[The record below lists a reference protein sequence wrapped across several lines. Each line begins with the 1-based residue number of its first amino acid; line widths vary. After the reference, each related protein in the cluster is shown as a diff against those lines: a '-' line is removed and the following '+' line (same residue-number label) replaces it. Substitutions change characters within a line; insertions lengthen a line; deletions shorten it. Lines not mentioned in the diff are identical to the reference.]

1 MHHAAA
7 RGDVR
12 TMTFLLDEGAKLEA
26 NDKNSE
32 TPLVGV
38 ILSRCSARC
47 SHRARCLLQLHAVRK
62 GQTNAATWLVAE
74 RRANVDAKDR
84 QGKTAVMFA
93 ISSQNVPMLKVSL
106 LAAPRFSS
114 PAKLTPPPARPR
126 KAILSLRASMAVVD
140 KVWGW

>member
-1 MHHAAA
+1 MT
-7 RGDVR
+7 R
-12 TMTFLLDEGAKLEA
+12 TRRRRWWVLF
-26 NDKNSE
+26 
-32 TPLVGV
+32 
-38 ILSRCSARC
+38 SRAVTCSSARC

-106 LAAPRFSS
+106 LAVPRFSS
-114 PAKLTPPPARPR
+114 PVMLTPPRAPTKGHTQPAGVDGRR
-126 KAILSLRASMAVVD
+126 RQNLGVVSAR
-140 KVWGW
+140 